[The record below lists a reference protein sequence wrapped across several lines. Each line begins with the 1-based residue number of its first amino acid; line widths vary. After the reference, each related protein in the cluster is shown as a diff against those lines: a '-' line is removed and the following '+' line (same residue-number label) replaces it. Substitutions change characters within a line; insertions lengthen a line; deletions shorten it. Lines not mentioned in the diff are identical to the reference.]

1 MAILNTKYSKEYAEG
16 QSLQAAHPCFEKTKC
31 IMKKLLFFLV
41 LGTFLGCGGSDD
53 NSPQPTDTFD
63 RKAML
68 TNWSE
73 NIIQPGLAANVAR
86 LTALEAAASTF
97 NDTPDL
103 QQLEA
108 VQIAFADAY
117 REWQR
122 IAMFEIGKAEEL
134 ALINRMNLYPTDVA
148 GIEANITDGGYNLEL
163 PSQRTR
169 QGLPAV
175 DYLLFGLGEDNAT
188 ILSVYTDADNGAAYR
203 SYLLDLC
210 TEMKSLLEAVQADWA
225 GGYDAT
231 FVENDGNSA
240 TASTDRLVNDF
251 IFYYEKHLR
260 AGKIG
265 IPAGVFSGGELPNNV
280 EALYAKNLA
289 RELALISLSAAQD
302 FFLGLSY
309 TDRTANGP
317 GLSTYLDELEV
328 MKDNSLLSAVITDQF
343 ELARTEIEELSE
355 NLAEQV
361 NTNNIAMLE
370 AYDALQINVVNLKV
384 DMLQSLNI
392 NVDYVD
398 ADGD

>member
-1 MAILNTKYSKEYAEG
+1 
-16 QSLQAAHPCFEKTKC
+16 
-31 IMKKLLFFLV
+31 
-41 LGTFLGCGGSDD
+41 
-53 NSPQPTDTFD
+53 
-63 RKAML
+63 
-68 TNWSE
+68 
-73 NIIQPGLAANVAR
+73 
-86 LTALEAAASTF
+86 
-97 NDTPDL
+97 
-103 QQLEA
+103 
-108 VQIAFADAY
+108 
-117 REWQR
+117 
-122 IAMFEIGKAEEL
+122 
-134 ALINRMNLYPTDVA
+134 
-148 GIEANITDGGYNLEL
+148 
-163 PSQRTR
+163 
-169 QGLPAV
+169 
-175 DYLLFGLGEDNAT
+175 
-188 ILSVYTDADNGAAYR
+188 
-203 SYLLDLC
+203 
-210 TEMKSLLEAVQADWA
+210 
-225 GGYDAT
+225 
-231 FVENDGNSA
+231 
-240 TASTDRLVNDF
+240 VNDF

-309 TDRTANGP
+309 TYRTANGP